1 MDLKLSQ
8 YFGSYSRT
16 SIAKITLGFPET
28 VAGTVA
34 DAADEKS
41 VATAPDSCTEG
52 ESLTQN
58 CSCGPRPQAT
68 EALSHRDSPRC
79 KPEAANTIP
88 PQAGTA
94 RPRN

>member
-1 MDLKLSQ
+1 MDLKLSR

-34 DAADEKS
+34 AAADGKS
-41 VATAPDSCTEG
+41 VATILDSCTEG

-58 CSCGPRPQAT
+58 CSCRSRRQAT
-68 EALSHRDSPRC
+68 EALRYV
-79 KPEAANTIP
+79 
-88 PQAGTA
+88 
-94 RPRN
+94 